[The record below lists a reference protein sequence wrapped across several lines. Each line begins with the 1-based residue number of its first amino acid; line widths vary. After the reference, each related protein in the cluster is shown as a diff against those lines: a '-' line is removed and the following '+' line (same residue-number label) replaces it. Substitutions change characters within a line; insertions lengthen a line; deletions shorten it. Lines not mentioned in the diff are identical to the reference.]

1 MSLTSGWLF
10 LFLFRF
16 AALSNLSGDLG
27 SFRTHAGPLA
37 TILPDLLLWASVVSP
52 SGSPLSSALGLVLGA
67 SIFLLN
73 PIISEKQS
81 LSSNKQTSFVKGL
94 GATESRCWNIVF
106 TKKTGDSKTDTKGAV
121 VQCELWSR
129 PCEMRGDPH
138 FAFSTPVEN
147 NSHSWASSS
156 VICRFCLTKVTSLI
170 DAKSCSI
177 KGSFFF
183 WPLANAASIMGS

>member
-1 MSLTSGWLF
+1 MLALWLPSCQIYF
-10 LFLFRF
+10 
-16 AALSNLSGDLG
+16 S
-27 SFRTHAGPLA
+27 GPL
-37 TILPDLLLWASVVSP
+37 LLVP

-94 GATESRCWNIVF
+94 GATESRCWNIVLQRKQEIQKQIQKVLF
-106 TKKTGDSKTDTKGAV
+106 FCVSYGP
-121 VQCELWSR
+121 R
-129 PCEMRGDPH
+129 PCEMHGDPH

-147 NSHSWASSS
+147 NSHSWVSSS

-177 KGSFFF
+177 KGSLFF
-183 WPLANAASIMGS
+183 WPLASAALIMGY